1 MFHKL
6 KRKFIIINMTLLTVV
21 FIAIFSTIYIMT
33 MVSAARQTEFILN
46 TLMHAPPKPSPNNPA
61 IASSI
66 IVELDKQHNIV
77 DVFSLFDI
85 EKESIEE
92 AISEAIKSKKL
103 SKNLKIEGSS
113 YAFLKQDTPRGM
125 KIVFVDRSPQHT
137 MVINLLKIFFL
148 VGGISLIILLL
159 ISMYFA
165 NRTIKPIK
173 EVFEKQKQFITDAS
187 HELKT
192 PLTIIKTNTALVL
205 SNSEE
210 TVKSQS
216 KWIGYIN
223 SQTDRMS
230 KLIDDMLSL
239 AKLDNPQHK
248 VCFSSFDISKTLEN
262 ILLSFE
268 AVIYENDIELDF
280 NINKNIFIN
289 GEKESI
295 KKLFNILM
303 DNAIKNTPSR
313 GKISVKLDC
322 DKSKIEVEVKNT
334 GEGISKEHI
343 DKIFERFYRV
353 DDSRNRES
361 GGYGLGL
368 SIAKSIVNEH
378 NGNIYVK
385 SNINEYTS
393 FIVELPQTVK
403 L

>member
-1 MFHKL
+1 MFDKL

-33 MVSAARQTEFILN
+33 MVSAARQTEFTLN
-46 TLMHAPPKPSPNNPA
+46 TLMHAPPKLSPNNPA
-61 IASSI
+61 IATSI
-66 IVELDKQHNIV
+66 IVELDKEHNVV

-92 AISEAIKSKKL
+92 AISQAIKSKEP
-103 SKNLKIEGSS
+103 SNNLKIEGSS

-125 KIVFVDRSPQHT
+125 KIVFADRSPQQQ
-137 MVINLLKIFFL
+137 MAINLLKIFFL

-192 PLTIIKTNTALVL
+192 PLTIIRTNTALVL

-223 SQTDRMS
+223 SQIDRMS

-239 AKLDNPQHK
+239 AKLDNPQQK
-248 VCFSSFDISKTLEN
+248 VYFSSFDISKTLEN

-268 AVIYENDIELDF
+268 AVLYESNIELDF
-280 NINKNIFIN
+280 HTNKNIFIN

-303 DNAIKNTPSR
+303 DNAIKNTPPK
-313 GKISVKLDC
+313 GKVFVNLSCEKN
-322 DKSKIEVEVKNT
+322 KIEIEIKNT
-334 GEGISKEHI
+334 GDGIPKEHI
-343 DKIFERFYRV
+343 DKIFERFYRA
-353 DDSRNRES
+353 DDSRNRDS

-393 FIVELPQTVK
+393 FIVELPQSIK
-403 L
+403 

>member
-1 MFHKL
+1 MFDKL

-33 MVSAARQTEFILN
+33 MVSAARQTEFTLN
-46 TLMHAPPKPSPNNPA
+46 TLMHAPPKLSPNNPA
-61 IASSI
+61 IATSI
-66 IVELDKQHNIV
+66 IVELDKEHNVV

-92 AISEAIKSKKL
+92 AISQAIKSKEP
-103 SKNLKIEGSS
+103 SNNLKIEGSS

-125 KIVFVDRSPQHT
+125 KIVFADRSPQQE
-137 MVINLLKIFFL
+137 MAINLLKIFFL

-192 PLTIIKTNTALVL
+192 PLTIIRTNTALVL

-223 SQTDRMS
+223 SQIDRMS

-239 AKLDNPQHK
+239 AKLDNPQQK
-248 VCFSSFDISKTLEN
+248 VYFSSFDISKTLEN

-268 AVIYENDIELDF
+268 AVLYESNIELDF
-280 NINKNIFIN
+280 HTNKNIFIN

-303 DNAIKNTPSR
+303 DNAIKNTPPK
-313 GKISVKLDC
+313 GKVFVNLSCEKN
-322 DKSKIEVEVKNT
+322 KIEIEIKNT
-334 GEGISKEHI
+334 GDGIPKEHI
-343 DKIFERFYRV
+343 DKIFERFYRA
-353 DDSRNRES
+353 DDSRNRDS

-393 FIVELPQTVK
+393 FIVELPQSIK
-403 L
+403 